1 VLDIQRIAQA
11 ALSQARTLLPAWLP
25 GGKWDGQ
32 EWRCGDLSGAPGKSF
47 GCNAKS
53 GRWSDF
59 ASGESGGDLVSLYAA
74 IHGVGQGEAARAVA
88 GEVGVETDSVV
99 GGSHGQQQRPKE
111 GRHGRPTAGAV
122 ESRRGGEER
131 KTEWRPVVPVPDDA
145 APLPLAHPV
154 RGAYQSIWRYHD
166 RQCNLLGAVCRFTT
180 SDGGKEILPL
190 VWCEHPKKRPEW
202 RWLQWDEPRPLYLPK
217 VWPDGDT
224 QRPVLVVEG
233 EKCALAATEVL
244 FPWCH
249 VVSWPGGGKAVH
261 KADWS
266 WIAGRRVILWPDA
279 DAKRDKSTGELLPP
293 ERQPGIATMR
303 KLAGIL
309 AVHGCKVRVVD
320 IPAPGEKPDGWDV
333 YDAIEEGGDFDSIKA
348 WILDRLIEPPAAS
361 SSASPP
367 EPPRAPPPPGGSDYP
382 PDSGANWDHVLITG
396 RSGPIDCRENVLLV
410 LSHHPVW
417 KDAIGFNAFASRT
430 ESRRRTPWGTGPGEW
445 TTRDDRELGLW
456 LAQGCDLLI
465 KSEANL
471 SAGVEMYAERNTFH
485 PVLAYLDSLEWDGTD
500 RLSFWLTDCLG
511 VSDTTYSRLAGAMFL
526 RSMVARVWKPGAQ
539 VDHMLVLE
547 GGQGAGKSSAFR
559 VLGGEWFS
567 DTQFR
572 LGDKDA
578 LLQLEDVWL
587 YEVSEL
593 DAFSKADVTAVKQFL
608 TTLNDKFRGVYER
621 RSRRRPRQVVMG
633 GSTNQDRYLR
643 DSTGNRRF
651 WPVTVGTIRLD
662 LLRAVRDQLFAQA
675 YAEIKA
681 GERWWPTREEE
692 RAYFIPAQDSR
703 VIVDPWSDELQ
714 KRLAEAKY
722 GDRVAFTTSEL
733 LAVLGVASD
742 KIDGG
747 GQMARRIQQIMH
759 ALGWT
764 MGRQR
769 RPDGTRP
776 RVYIRKGSESSVDQ
790 GEDLDRVDQ
799 PGQPIE
805 VPL

>member
-1 VLDIQRIAQA
+1 MAVDIQRVAEA
-11 ALSQARTLLPAWLP
+11 ALRQSRSLLPAWLAE
-25 GGKWDGQ
+25 GHWEGN
-32 EWRCGDLSGAPGKSF
+32 EWRCGDLSGSKGKSV
-47 GCNAKS
+47 GVNATT

-59 ASGESGGDLVSLYAA
+59 QSGESGGDLVSLYAA
-74 IHGVGQGEAARAVA
+74 MHSLSQLDAAKAVA
-88 GEVGVETDSVV
+88 
-99 GGSHGQQQRPKE
+99 
-111 GRHGRPTAGAV
+111 
-122 ESRRGGEER
+122 
-131 KTEWRPVVPVPDDA
+131 TEIGLALDDAKPAKSPRAPRSPEPDKPRSEWVPVVPVPPDA
-145 APLPLAHPV
+145 GPAPKAHVV
-154 RGAYQSIWRYHD
+154 RGAYQDRWAYHD
-166 RQCNLLGAVCRFTT
+166 KLGNLLGYVYRFVT
-180 SDGGKEILPL
+180 SDGGKEVLPC
-190 VWCEHPKKRPEW
+190 VYARHPRGAHDW
-202 RWLQWDEPRPLYLPK
+202 RWLQWPEPRPLY
-217 VWPDGDT
+217 WPAFEGLAGLG
-224 QRPVLVVEG
+224 PGLLVVEG
-233 EKCALAATEVL
+233 EKCARAAHAAL
-244 FPWCH
+244 GKH
-249 VVSWPGGGKAVH
+249 YAVVSWPGGGKALQ

-266 WIAGRRVILWPDA
+266 ALAGRDVVLWPDA
-279 DAKRDKSTGELLPP
+279 DAKRDRHTGELLPAD
-293 ERQPGIATMR
+293 RQPGIATMR

-309 AVHGCKVRVVD
+309 QGLGCRVQMVTV
-320 IPAPGEKPDGWDV
+320 PPPGEKPDGWDV
-333 YDAIEEGGDFDSIKA
+333 FDALAESSPDAVLA
-348 WILDRLIEPPAAS
+348 WMSSRLAPVSDGAPPQ
-361 SSASPP
+361 
-367 EPPRAPPPPGGSDYP
+367 EPPRAPPPSGGSGNPHD
-382 PDSGANWDHVLITG
+382 DGANWRHVLI
-396 RSGPIDCRENVLLV
+396 SGTRGFIDCRENVLLV
-410 LSHHPVW
+410 LTHHPEW
-417 KDAIGFNAFASRT
+417 KGAIGYNAFANRT

-456 LAQGCDLLI
+456 LATVCDLLI

-485 PVLAYLDSLEWDGTD
+485 PVLAYLDGLKWDGED

-559 VLGGEWFS
+559 VLAGEWFS

-572 LGDKDA
+572 IGDKDA

-675 YAEIKA
+675 YHEVQA

-692 RAYFIPAQDSR
+692 RAYFIPAQDKR
-703 VIVDPWSDELQ
+703 VIVDPWADELA
-714 KRLAEAKY
+714 KRLGEVKY
-722 GDRVAFTTSEL
+722 ADRLAFTTSEL
-733 LAVLGVASD
+733 LAVLGVSSD

-747 GQMARRIQQIMH
+747 GQMARRIQQIMPG
-759 ALGWT
+759 LGWT
-764 MGRQR
+764 AGRQR
-769 RPDGTRP
+769 REDGTRP

-790 GEDLDRVDQ
+790 GEDLGRVDQ
-799 PGQPIE
+799 SEQSIE